1 QKCKICCEVV
11 VRKTVKMSDKV
22 MDLIRHLPSRLRQ
35 IRQNKGLSQEN
46 MADALGISTTAY
58 GDLERGKTEITLMR
72 LDAIATI
79 FQVPLE
85 NLLGL
90 EQGPTIDE
98 LLAENRRL
106 NRENTVLS
114 IRNKLVVSRVSSWL
128 ETQKERERIGFEAGL
143 TW

>member
-1 QKCKICCEVV
+1 
-11 VRKTVKMSDKV
+11 MSDKV
-22 MDLIRHLPSRLRQ
+22 MDLIRHLPNRLRQ

-79 FQVPLE
+79 FQVSLE

-106 NRENTVLS
+106 NRENTVL
-114 IRNKLVVSRVSSWL
+114 IFRNKLLESRLKSLL
-128 ETQKERERIGFEAGL
+128 ETQKDRQRIGF
-143 TW
+143 

>member
-1 QKCKICCEVV
+1 MCLQKCKICCEVV

-22 MDLIRHLPSRLRQ
+22 MDLIRHLPNRLRQ

-106 NRENTVLS
+106 NRENTVL
-114 IRNKLVVSRVSSWL
+114 IFRNKLLESRLKSLL
-128 ETQKERERIGFEAGL
+128 ETQKDRQRIGF
-143 TW
+143 

>member
-1 QKCKICCEVV
+1 
-11 VRKTVKMSDKV
+11 MSDKV
-22 MDLIRHLPSRLRQ
+22 MDLIRHLPNRLRQ

-106 NRENTVLS
+106 NRENTVL
-114 IRNKLVVSRVSSWL
+114 IFRNKLLESRLKSLL
-128 ETQKERERIGFEAGL
+128 ETQKDRQRIGF
-143 TW
+143 

>member
-1 QKCKICCEVV
+1 MCLQKCKICCEVV

-22 MDLIRHLPSRLRQ
+22 MDLIRHLPNRLRQ

-85 NLLGL
+85 NLLGF

-106 NRENTVLS
+106 NRENTVL
-114 IRNKLVVSRVSSWL
+114 IFRNKLLESRLKSLL
-128 ETQKERERIGFEAGL
+128 ETQKDRQRIGF
-143 TW
+143 

>member
-1 QKCKICCEVV
+1 
-11 VRKTVKMSDKV
+11 MSDKV
-22 MDLIRHLPSRLRQ
+22 MDLIRHLPNRLRQ

-72 LDAIATI
+72 LGAIATI

-106 NRENTVLS
+106 NRENTVL
-114 IRNKLVVSRVSSWL
+114 IFRNKLLESRLKSLL
-128 ETQKERERIGFEAGL
+128 ETQKDRQRIGF
-143 TW
+143 

>member
-1 QKCKICCEVV
+1 LCLQKCKICCEVV

-22 MDLIRHLPSRLRQ
+22 MDLIRHLPNRLRQ

-106 NRENTVLS
+106 NRENTVL
-114 IRNKLVVSRVSSWL
+114 IFRNKLLESRLKSLL
-128 ETQKERERIGFEAGL
+128 ETQKDRQRIGF
-143 TW
+143 

>member
-1 QKCKICCEVV
+1 MCLQKCKICCEVV

-22 MDLIRHLPSRLRQ
+22 MDLIRHLPNRLRQ

-72 LDAIATI
+72 LGAIATI

-106 NRENTVLS
+106 NRENTVL
-114 IRNKLVVSRVSSWL
+114 IFRNKLLESRLKSLL
-128 ETQKERERIGFEAGL
+128 ETQKDRQRIGY
-143 TW
+143 